1 MAFGMKSCREVTQ
14 LVSQGL
20 DRELAARERLA
31 VRMHFVICT
40 GCRRVEAQMSFLR
53 RAVRA
58 LGDEAQA

>member
-20 DRELAARERLA
+20 DRELATGERLA
-31 VRMHFVICT
+31 MRMHFMICA

-53 RAVRA
+53 RAMRK
-58 LGDEAQA
+58 LGDGERA